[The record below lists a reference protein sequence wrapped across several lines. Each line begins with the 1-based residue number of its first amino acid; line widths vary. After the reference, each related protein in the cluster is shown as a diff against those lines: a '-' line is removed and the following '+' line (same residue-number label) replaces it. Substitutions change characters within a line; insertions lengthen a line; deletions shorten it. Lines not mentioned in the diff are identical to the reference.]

1 MNTLKE
7 VIEALKPI
15 DKKAALYLWDNFDE
29 DDFQNG
35 CRYCDGALRNG
46 SAGPLDFFDWSI
58 DYVFNW
64 RQLNDSLKD
73 MENNE
78 TSLKDYTTKDIDF
91 SGCDPIIADALKQN
105 KSILCKTN
113 GGIEKVIVLYK
124 DSSWPY
130 VDQFGDQYN
139 YAEPI
144 KKPVTEIR
152 VKDPVSVMQ
161 WLIDNRYTIG
171 VSGLYPE
178 HPHDQVFLFE
188 FFECCNLHP
197 PENWQWPELLE
208 NVAVYESDKTTDFI
222 DSDYFAASESLRIA
236 RNWII
241 EAAKNLEELH
251 NKEATKHAKE
261 LRGAAEMI
269 SDWCVALEKDK

>member
-46 SAGPLDFFDWSI
+46 STGPLDFFDWSI
-58 DYVFNW
+58 DYVFDW
-64 RQLNDSLKD
+64 RLLNDSLKD

-78 TSLKDYTTKDIDF
+78 TSLKDYTTKETDF
-91 SGCDPIIADALKQN
+91 TGCHPVIADALRQN
-105 KSILCKTN
+105 KSILCKTY
-113 GGIEKVIVLYK
+113 GGIEKVIVHYK

-130 VDQFGDQYN
+130 VDRFGDQYD

-144 KKPVTEIR
+144 KKTKTELR

-161 WLIDNRYTIG
+161 WLIENKYTIG

-178 HPHDQVFLFE
+178 HPHDSVFLFE

-208 NVAVYESDKTTDFI
+208 EVAVRCESDKTTNFLDLFG
-222 DSDYFAASESLRIA
+222 E
-236 RNWII
+236 
-241 EAAKNLEELH
+241 
-251 NKEATKHAKE
+251 
-261 LRGAAEMI
+261 
-269 SDWCVALEKDK
+269 

>member
-15 DKKAALYLWDNFDE
+15 DEKAALYLWDNFDE
-29 DDFQNG
+29 EDFQHG
-35 CRYCDGALRNG
+35 FGLDLGALRKYSN
-46 SAGPLDFFDWSI
+46 GPLDFFDWSFNI
-58 DYVFNW
+58 GFDYWFSLNG
-64 RQLNDSLKD
+64 QLEELSTKNKINL
-73 MENNE
+73 E
-78 TSLKDYTTKDIDF
+78 DYIANDIDF
-91 SGCDPIIADALKQN
+91 TDCHPVIAEALKQN

-113 GGIEKVIVLYK
+113 GGIERVIVHYK

-130 VDQFGDQYN
+130 IDKFGDQHN

-144 KKPVTEIR
+144 KKKKTETR

-208 NVAVYESDKTTDFI
+208 NVAVIYESDKITNFI
-222 DSDYFAASESLRIA
+222 DPFGE
-236 RNWII
+236 
-241 EAAKNLEELH
+241 
-251 NKEATKHAKE
+251 
-261 LRGAAEMI
+261 
-269 SDWCVALEKDK
+269 